1 MQTARRGSI
10 LDAMDDLTIDAL
22 QTGDWP
28 GVRAIYE
35 EGIATGLAT
44 FEHSAPSWD
53 AWDRSHRRDCR
64 LVGHD
69 ANGDLVGWAALSHY
83 SPRAVYAGVAEL
95 SVYVAQRARSRG
107 VGAALLGAL
116 IEASEAAGIWTLQ
129 AGVMADN
136 SASLALHEALGFRR
150 VGVRERIGRDAQGH
164 WRDVVLLE
172 RRSETVGRSAP

>member
-44 FEHSAPSWD
+44 FEHSASNWD

-64 LVGHD
+64 LVAHD
-69 ANGDLVGWAALSHY
+69 ANGDLAGCVALSTY
-83 SPRAVYAGVAEL
+83 SPRSVYAGVAEL

-107 VGAALLGAL
+107 VGSALLGAL
-116 IEASEAAGIWTLQ
+116 IEAS
-129 AGVMADN
+129 
-136 SASLALHEALGFRR
+136 
-150 VGVRERIGRDAQGH
+150 
-164 WRDVVLLE
+164 
-172 RRSETVGRSAP
+172 

>member
-1 MQTARRGSI
+1 MQTARGGSI

-44 FEHSAPSWD
+44 FERSAPSWD

-64 LVGHD
+64 LVAHD
-69 ANGDLVGWAALSHY
+69 ANGDMVGWAALSHY
-83 SPRAVYAGVAEL
+83 SRRAVYAGVAEL

-107 VGAALLGAL
+107 VGSALLGAL
-116 IEASEAAGIWTLQ
+116 IEASEAVGIWTLQ

-136 SASLALHEALGFRR
+136 AASLALHEALGFRR
-150 VGVRERIGRDAQGH
+150 VGVRERIGRDAKGH

-172 RRSETVGRSAP
+172 RRSEIVGRSAP